1 MLELIRTGA
10 WLSPRRRKA
19 WCLIAGAGFTAALLF
34 LVLTSTQGV
43 DFMGR
48 PLGSDF
54 LNVWAAGQLVLQGS
68 PADAY
73 DYATHGQVEW
83 MHFPALATYYGWHY
97 PPPFLLL
104 AGLLGYLPY
113 VAALVV
119 WLAATFLALGWSA
132 RGLAFNPLAA
142 WAFPGLFINIT
153 HGHNG
158 FLSAALM
165 LGGMRLLD
173 NRPWLAGLLLGCLS
187 FKPQLGVL
195 IPVALLAAGQWRAFA
210 GAAFAVLG
218 LALISWL
225 ALGSD
230 SWLAFID
237 SVALTRHAV
246 LEAGA
251 IGFGKMQNTFA
262 AARLLGAGI
271 EAAWLIQGL
280 TSFLG
285 AVSVFVLWR
294 RSDLSLADR
303 SLALMLGTILA
314 APYLLDYDLMLLA
327 VPLLL
332 KAHEGRFRPWEI
344 SFFFLLWALP
354 LLSRP
359 VGMWLH
365 MPLTP
370 LVALLGLW
378 LLHSNRLP
386 QGENPV

>member
-10 WLSPRRRKA
+10 WLSARRRKA
-19 WCLIAGAGFTAALLF
+19 WCLIAGAGFTMALLF
-34 LVLTSTQGV
+34 LVLTSADGV

-83 MHFPALATYYGWHY
+83 MRFPSLATYYGWHY
-97 PPPFLLL
+97 PPPFLLVAALL
-104 AGLLGYLPY
+104 ALLPY
-113 VAALVV
+113 VAALAV
-119 WLAATFLALGWSA
+119 WLSVSFLALGWSA
-132 RGLAFNPLAA
+132 RGLKFSPLAT

-173 NRPWLAGLLLGCLS
+173 NRPWLAGALLGGLS

-210 GAAFAVLG
+210 GATVAVLG
-218 LALISWL
+218 LALVSWL
-225 ALGSD
+225 TLGTA
-230 SWLAFID
+230 SWLAFAD
-237 SVALTRHAV
+237 SIALTRHAV

-251 IGFGKMQNTFA
+251 IGFGKMQNSFA

-271 EAAWLIQGL
+271 ETAWLIQGL
-280 TSFLG
+280 TALL
-285 AVSVFVLWR
+285 AVVAVFKLWR
-294 RSDLSLADR
+294 RADIGLADR
-303 SLALMLGTILA
+303 ALALMLGTILA

-344 SFFFLLWALP
+344 SYFALLWALP
-354 LLSRP
+354 LLARP
-359 VGMWLH
+359 VGMWLY
-365 MPLTP
+365 MPLAP

-378 LLHSNRLP
+378 LLLSNRLP
-386 QGENPV
+386 PRQNPV

>member
-1 MLELIRTGA
+1 M
-10 WLSPRRRKA
+10 
-19 WCLIAGAGFTAALLF
+19 ALLF
-34 LVLTSTQGV
+34 LVLTSADGV

-54 LNVWAAGQLVLQGS
+54 LNVWAAGQLVLQGA

-83 MHFPALATYYGWHY
+83 LRFPSLATYYGWHY

-104 AGLLGYLPY
+104 AGLLALLPY
-113 VAALVV
+113 VAALAI
-119 WLAATFLALGWSA
+119 WLSASFLALGWSA
-132 RGLAFNPLAA
+132 RGLKFSRLAA

-195 IPVALLAAGQWRAFA
+195 IPVALLAAGLWRVFA
-210 GAAFAVLG
+210 GAAVAVLG
-218 LALISWL
+218 LGLISWL
-225 ALGSD
+225 TLGSAP
-230 SWLAFID
+230 WLAFID
-237 SVALTRHAV
+237 SLALTRHAV

-251 IGFGKMQNTFA
+251 IGFGKMQNSFA

-271 EAAWLIQGL
+271 ETAWLIQGL
-280 TSFLG
+280 TALAG
-285 AVSVFVLWR
+285 AFAVFVLWR
-294 RSDLSLADR
+294 RPRSSLADR
-303 SLALMLGTILA
+303 ALALALGTVLA

-332 KAHEGRFRPWEI
+332 KAHEGRIRPWEI
-344 SFFFLLWALP
+344 SYFALLWALP
-354 LLSRP
+354 LLARP
-359 VGMWLH
+359 VGMWLY

-370 LVALLGLW
+370 LVAGLGLW
-378 LLHSNRLP
+378 LLLSNRLP
-386 QGENPV
+386 PRQNPV